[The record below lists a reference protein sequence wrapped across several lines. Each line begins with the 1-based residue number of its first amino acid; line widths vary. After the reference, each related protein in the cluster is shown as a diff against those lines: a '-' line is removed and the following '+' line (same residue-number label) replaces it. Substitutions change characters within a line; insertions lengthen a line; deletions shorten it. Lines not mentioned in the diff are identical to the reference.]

1 MIKLLNIIAVVV
13 LVIFLMPAMCMERIE
28 PGKVGVRRSLE
39 GGISEKD
46 FTVGYHM
53 SLPFWHKWY
62 QIDGTLHYVEY
73 AKETNNPYEIRT
85 KDGNRISFDLIIPY
99 RIKADVAWMI
109 AREGFADSYDIKV
122 KSTATGVLREAL
134 AGLTNLDVQ
143 KTEVRQAAAKSALP
157 ALNVALDQ
165 YHIEATHVVISGVSF
180 PDQYEAQLQNKQYF
194 VVQGNL
200 DEARQRELVARQET
214 DTLEKTIDKDIA
226 IKREDWNKRIEE
238 LRSKYE
244 LEIAHIQAEA
254 TGYNRNRR
262 ADADAQFSTMK
273 AEGDLAEAQAEALGQ
288 KLRSEA
294 LASKAGR
301 TFSAI
306 EAARRFKIGDIQ
318 LNSRDPAFLRQF
330 GGMAAWREF
339 FLGE

>member
-1 MIKLLNIIAVVV
+1 MIRLLNIVAIVV
-13 LVIFLMPAMCMERIE
+13 LVIFIMPSMCMERIE
-28 PGKVGVRRSLE
+28 PGMVGVRRSLE

-62 QIDGTLHYVEY
+62 QVDGTLHYVEY

-99 RIKADVAWMI
+99 RIKDDEAWKI
-109 AREGFADSYDIKV
+109 AREGYADSYDIKV
-122 KSTATGVLREAL
+122 KSTATGVLREVL
-134 AGLTNLDVQ
+134 ADLSSLDVQ
-143 KTEVRQAAAKSALP
+143 KTEARQTAAKKALP
-157 ALNVALDQ
+157 ALNIALEQ

-180 PDQYEAQLQNKQYF
+180 PEQYEAQLQNKQYF
-194 VVQGNL
+194 VVQGKL

-214 DTLEKTIDKDIA
+214 DTLEKTIDKDVA
-226 IKREDWNKRIEE
+226 IKREEWNRKVEE
-238 LRSKYE
+238 LRSKFE
-244 LEIAHIQAEA
+244 LEIAQIEAEA

-262 ADADAQFSTMK
+262 ADADAQFATMK
-273 AEGDLAEAQAEALGQ
+273 AEGDLAEAKAEALGQ
-288 KLRSEA
+288 QLRAEA

-306 EAARRFKIGDIQ
+306 EAARRFKMGDIE